1 MNRFRSLFATAS
13 AVSMLALPVAVAA
26 EAPAAG
32 TPAAATRY
40 ATSIRF
46 LDFNHIHGYGS
57 TFRVRGQVAVP
68 ALGGAVQG
76 VRVKLYRRLDGHPN
90 WHFVAT
96 RRTSQDAHP
105 QFRFPVV
112 AKANAGYRV
121 VFEGNARLKPS
132 RDATGTSV
140 HRNVTAKI
148 NHRKA
153 RLHGR
158 VTPKYGHR
166 AIFLDRRSCA
176 TCGWHRVRS
185 QRTGARGTFSFHV
198 GAPRHGRY
206 FWRTSTPPS
215 TRFIASHSGVFTTRL
230 R

>member
-1 MNRFRSLFATAS
+1 MNRFRSLFA
-13 AVSMLALPVAVAA
+13 AVSAASLLALPVMAA
-26 EAPAAG
+26 TQAPATG
-32 TPAAATRY
+32 AAAAARY

-46 LDFNHIHGYGS
+46 LDFNHVHGYGN
-57 TFRVRGQVAVP
+57 TFNVRGQVAVP

-76 VRVKLYRRLDGHPN
+76 VRVKLFRRLAGQPS

-96 RRTSQDAHP
+96 QRTSQDRHP

-121 VFEGNARLKPS
+121 VFAGTDRLKPS
-132 RDATGTSV
+132 RGATGTSV

-148 NHRKA
+148 NRHTD

-158 VTPKYGHR
+158 VTPRYGHR

-176 TCGWHRVRS
+176 GCGWHRVRS
-185 QRTGARGTFSFHV
+185 QRTGAHGTFSFHV

-215 TRFIASHSGVFTTRL
+215 RRFITSHSGVFTTRL
-230 R
+230 G